1 MQKKKVYG
9 VVVFFNA
16 GIVTVLPTSFSLEA
30 LVIRKGNCMCQLCL
44 KLVVISHYHVDLFSY
59 IDHFY
64 SSGDVCD
71 LTGKPR
77 HVQVRLKYVNNL
89 LVKKKNSSLNFSTNT
104 SNIVFYKIFK
114 VVSSLVR

>member
-1 MQKKKVYG
+1 ML
-9 VVVFFNA
+9 FFFLFLMWNA

-30 LVIRKGNCMCQLCL
+30 LVIRKGTCNCMCELCL
-44 KLVVISHYHVDLFSY
+44 KLVLISHYHVDLFSY

-89 LVKKKNSSLNFSTNT
+89 LVKKKKQQL
-104 SNIVFYKIFK
+104 KLQHK
-114 VVSSLVR
+114 HQ